1 MKKYL
6 FILFQIDYDYDS
18 PHDYADYL
26 EPIIASSIKEYFS
39 KIDTSELDG
48 YENHLMIIDTDTNK
62 EVKTILFSDNVS
74 ENIINAPENQSL

>member
-6 FILFQIDYDYDS
+6 FILFQIDYDS
-18 PHDYADYL
+18 PHDCAGYL

-48 YENHLMIIDTDTNK
+48 YENHLMIIDTNTHE

-74 ENIINAPENQSL
+74 ENIINAPESQDL

>member
-6 FILFQIDYDYDS
+6 FILFQIDYDS
-18 PHDYADYL
+18 PNDYADYL
-26 EPIIASSIKEYFS
+26 EPIIAPSIKEYFS

-48 YENHLMIIDTDTNK
+48 YENHLMIIDTNTHK

-74 ENIINAPENQSL
+74 ENIINAPENQNL